1 MAYNESMDIPI
12 RSTQQWEAELGRAI
26 AATRKQHKLTQQAL
40 ADRSNVSRSAIKY
53 LEAGNGSSLATFLNV
68 SRALGL
74 DLDQVFDSVSSVSPL
89 ALLKAQRKT
98 KS

>member
-1 MAYNESMDIPI
+1 METAV
-12 RSTQQWEAELGRAI
+12 RSTREWEAEIGQQIR
-26 AATRKQHKLTQQAL
+26 ATRKQQRLTQQEL

-74 DLDQVFDSVSSVSPL
+74 DLNQVFMTVSTVSPL
-89 ALLKAQRKT
+89 ALLKAKRKT
-98 KS
+98 SP